1 MMKPKYGF
9 AIATLA
15 LAGGLALSPVVF
27 AQQAAPGS
35 SSADITAI
43 TPTSPDSAPA
53 PAASSDSNDSAKQ
66 SFKSSMGEA
75 AENTEQGAKVAY
87 HKSRTALKDTVVTAK
102 AKAALEENKNTA
114 SAASAIHVDTEHG
127 VVTLSGDVD
136 SPTVAR
142 RATEVVARLT
152 GVKRVVSA
160 LTTAPAPGP
169 EANGSRT
176 D

>member
-1 MMKPKYGF
+1 MMKPKHGF
-9 AIATLA
+9 AIGSFA
-15 LAGGLALSPVVF
+15 LAAGIALSPVVF
-27 AQQAAPGS
+27 AQQTAPGT
-35 SSADITAI
+35 SSADISAN

-53 PAASSDSNDSAKQ
+53 PVASSDSNDNAQQ

-75 AENTEQGAKVAY
+75 AEDTEQGAKVAY
-87 HKSRTALKDTVVTAK
+87 DKTRTALQDTLVTAK
-102 AKAALEENKNTA
+102 AKAALEDNKSTA
-114 SAASAIHVDTEHG
+114 GAASAIHVDTEHG
-127 VVTLSGDVD
+127 VVTLSGDVA
-136 SPTVAR
+136 SPVVAR

-176 D
+176 E